1 VTTAIDTEY
10 AAWLERVDMTR
21 ESIAN
26 CCVHRLQGD
35 RAAAERVSIEV
46 IGGLLARPRVFQY
59 FGLPFS
65 GRVAHLAELGLARA
79 RDGAAPAGCSWT
91 VLRAALAELPGEHRE
106 TVVLACVE
114 GYDDAHLAE
123 ALGCDESA
131 ARERREA
138 ALERLREMAW
148 RAAPALEK
156 TKEAT

>member
-26 CCVHRLQGD
+26 CCVHRLHGD
-35 RAAAERVSIEV
+35 RVAAERVSIEV

-79 RDGAAPAGCSWT
+79 RDGVVLDGCSWA
-91 VLRAALAELPGEHRE
+91 VLREALAGLPAEDRE

-114 GYDDAHLAE
+114 GYDDARLAE
-123 ALGCDESA
+123 ALGCDEAA
-131 ARERREA
+131 ARARRER
-138 ALERLREMAW
+138 ALARLAELAL
-148 RAAPALEK
+148 RAVPTQTEA
-156 TKEAT
+156 KELM